1 MANQQIE
8 NIEDINEAIN
18 PITPQINGTEGLE
31 ILGHNRNQPVN
42 LLRFSKSFFKIY
54 LHLVNLYTSVKN
66 LTTGKENSFDK
77 KSGFNL
83 EKTDLIEND
92 TTKLITPAGV
102 FKLKTTLEEK
112 TTKLE
117 IEKVIEI
124 INRERGTLN
133 GNT

>member
-42 LLRFSKSFFKIY
+42 LLRFSKSFFKIF

-66 LTTGKENSFDK
+66 
-77 KSGFNL
+77 
-83 EKTDLIEND
+83 
-92 TTKLITPAGV
+92 
-102 FKLKTTLEEK
+102 LKTTLEEK

-124 INRERGTLN
+124 INHERGTLN